1 MIKSVSLY
9 SYVKDDETA
18 DLKGSYELLSHMTSK
33 MQNLFSSLYLCEQ
46 KISKIII
53 IFMKSDNIGWLW
65 VCIFIFRID
74 YRL

>member
-1 MIKSVSLY
+1 MKSVSLY
-9 SYVKDDETA
+9 SYVKDDETG
-18 DLKGSYELLSHMTSK
+18 DLKGSYELLSHMTK

-46 KISKIII
+46 KIFKIII

-65 VCIFIFRID
+65 LCIFIFHID

>member
-1 MIKSVSLY
+1 MIKSVSLH
-9 SYVKDDETA
+9 SYVKDDETG

-53 IFMKSDNIGWLW
+53 IFMKSDNIRWLW